1 MRFWLRFRT
10 LWTSVLFSILVLS
23 LSPAPLS
30 AQSAPVIAIQP
41 ISGPVGTTVQIL
53 DQGGNRGNPCYA
65 QIGSARARGIGT
77 MANSLTYI
85 VGTELPAGTTISFWC
100 SATGGA
106 SSNRAIFTVT
116 PPVQVDSDGDGVPDS
131 ADTCPQVAGVTQN
144 AGCPLPPSP
153 TPIMLPDLPTTGAC
167 MIATLEANA
176 VNIRQTPSTD
186 APIVGQIDPLQIYP
200 VIGRNADSSWWQI
213 AQGWLAG
220 FVTRRGGDC
229 ASVPQT
235 DVVVQ
240 PPGDLIA
247 PETDQQTGMLVPA
260 IQSAREAARRMENCP
275 ELLPQLD
282 ALPTFLVLSIIG
294 ENDPCAAA
302 QSQIDDLFF
311 NPPVQQLPE
320 LPECQPDTVP
330 AINSYFTLRNSIG
343 EPTRS
348 FLYEMP
354 EDASIFCLFLVD
366 LMIGYITPTTVPDTV
381 HIVPM
386 SLVLCDI
393 PLSQRASLT
402 AKVNGLGTP
411 LDSLR
416 FIYDNG
422 ACGFYAYI
430 QPLGSTSAGNAA
442 LYNLLV
448 DNCGV
453 GAGDAARLAYSD
465 AVRGA
470 LDAAAG
476 LNEGC
481 VIVQTLPNF
490 PLPPDL
496 QPLLPQIA
504 MGDSECTGN
513 FRMLATHNAALGAED
528 IYRILKSVD
537 PCGAAND
544 YAYTGDTPNNVVPPP
559 DCIQGDSITVGA
571 AQFGQLVI
579 DASSAWRDKISAIDR
594 PYDEICGAIAG
605 QGGGGF
611 AVISTPTMGAF
622 AANPT
627 PTLPIFVANPTATLP
642 IIIANPTPTDTP
654 APPGD
659 EAIPATSTFTPEP
672 EGEQPAE
679 PTPTDTP
686 PPPAVEPATA
696 TPTATAEPVADPPN
710 NQDGGPSGD
719 GCFGCLPPQSPLPSG
734 RIGGLAIGTD
744 SAGELR
750 LYLIDSA
757 ARLPYNNQFQMIPA
771 SLPGLPQGMEF
782 YDYPGGFLGTYDGV
796 GDPQIGFFVR
806 GNPDNVP
813 PTARRIQV
821 LLPGI
826 SPQPEA
832 VEETVSF
839 VYHTITFNYDQ
850 GQEIGGWKW
859 EIEEIMVLPPG
870 LSPAPVA
877 PAWSPDGSIMYL
889 ALIDSSGVPSI
900 YALLLEGAVETA
912 SALLVVQNATAPAI
926 APNGRYLAFERSDPT
941 GRNIYALALNSLQQ
955 NPITQQQPGSEC
967 YGAAFG
973 ANSLK
978 IFFTC
983 EANGEAQMFVYGL
996 NGVSPINTGIPGAR
1010 HPRPGE
1016 TDGLIYFEDGRTLYL
1031 SGEDGS
1037 NVSPFAG
1044 GEHEVEYDIVVGV

>member
-41 ISGPVGTTVQIL
+41 ISGPVGTTVVIS

-77 MANSLTYI
+77 MAGSLTY
-85 VGTELPAGTTISFWC
+85 VVAADLTPGTTISFWC

-106 SSNRAIFTVT
+106 SSNRVIFTVT
-116 PPVQVDSDGDGVPDS
+116 PPVQADSDGDGVPDS
-131 ADTCPQVAGVTQN
+131 TDNCPQVAGVTQN

-153 TPIMLPDLPTTGAC
+153 TPIILPDLPTTGTC

-229 ASVPQT
+229 GSVPQT
-235 DVVVQ
+235 DVIVP

-247 PETDQQTGMLVPA
+247 PETDQQIGLLVPA
-260 IQSAREAARRMENCP
+260 IQSAREAAQRMENCP

-311 NPPVQQLPE
+311 NPPVQPNLG
-320 LPECQPDTVP
+320 LGCQPETQDAVGPFFTML
-330 AINSYFTLRNSIG
+330 NSLG
-343 EPTRS
+343 EPTHSWLRS
-348 FLYEMP
+348 VRDDNTAY
-354 EDASIFCLFLVD
+354 CLLLLD
-366 LMIGYITPTTVPDTV
+366 ITLGYLTPSSVPDSV

-386 SLVLCDI
+386 TLSLCSMPISV
-393 PLSQRASLT
+393 RESLA
-402 AKVNGLGTP
+402 AKVTALGTS

-416 FIYDNG
+416 FVGTTCN
-422 ACGFYAYI
+422 FYTYL

-528 IYRILKSVD
+528 IYRILKSID

-559 DCIQGDSITVGA
+559 DCIQGDSMTVGA

-579 DASSAWRDKISAIDR
+579 YASSAWRDKISAIDR

-627 PTLPIFVANPTATLP
+627 PTLPILVANPTATLP

-686 PPPAVEPATA
+686 QPPAVEPATD
-696 TPTATAEPVADPPN
+696 TPTPVAEQPQPPN

-744 SAGELR
+744 AAGVLR
-750 LYLIDSA
+750 LYLIDA
-757 ARLPYNNQFQMIPA
+757 TAHLPYNNDFQMIPA
-771 SLPGLPQGMEF
+771 SLPDWPEGMEL
-782 YDYPGGFLGTYDGV
+782 YDFPDYVISSYSFGSAGN
-796 GDPQIGFFVR
+796 PQIGFFVR
-806 GNPDNVP
+806 GNPDNLP

-826 SPQPEA
+826 PPQPEA
-832 VEETVSF
+832 VEETVSL

-850 GQEIGGWKW
+850 VQEISGWKW
-859 EIEEIMVLPPG
+859 ETETIMTLPPG
-870 LSPAPVA
+870 LRPAPVA

-983 EANGEAQMFVYGL
+983 EADGEAQMFVYGL

-1016 TDGLIYFEDGRTLYL
+1016 TDGLIYFEDGQTLYL